1 MFNNPDRVVYRTYL
15 VFEKKNCTAFFIDSL
30 DYNISIGSGIFEY
43 RRIVWK
49 PRARVYSTF

>member
-1 MFNNPDRVVYRTYL
+1 MFNNPDRVVYRIYL